1 MGTIIAIFLGWAGG
15 YRFYKKQY
23 LLGVIY
29 FFTFGL
35 FGIGWI
41 VDIIQSLK
49 PSPAIEQNMQAVPN
63 NFVSENN
70 QTVGFAP
77 VSSTQN
83 NQYVSNRVG
92 TYSFEPTGTRF
103 ECRFPIKGFAM
114 RQRVLQKSKVGD
126 PIMLQVYEWEGKNA
140 IAVMNAR
147 LGVDLGVAKKTQ
159 VSKLVGLL
167 NDYHVTGRI
176 LKFTDF
182 DVRNENYL
190 SCEVELEYFE
200 K

>member
-1 MGTIIAIFLGWAGG
+1 
-15 YRFYKKQY
+15 
-23 LLGVIY
+23 
-29 FFTFGL
+29 
-35 FGIGWI
+35 
-41 VDIIQSLK
+41 
-49 PSPAIEQNMQAVPN
+49 
-63 NFVSENN
+63 
-70 QTVGFAP
+70 
-77 VSSTQN
+77 
-83 NQYVSNRVG
+83 
-92 TYSFEPTGTRF
+92 
-103 ECRFPIKGFAM
+103 M